1 MEKIKVIVKRPDEPV
16 GHIEEIDNTLEALQ
30 KTVGGYI
37 ETMTLDDTVLI
48 MNEEGMI
55 KGLPENFRILSN
67 TIYGT
72 VVVAGVNGEEFGDV
86 PFDLGQWDFVLAV
99 WRNAREL

>member
-16 GHIEEIDNTLEALQ
+16 GHIEEIDNTLEAMQ

-55 KGLPENFRILSN
+55 RGLPENFNILSS

-72 VVVAGVNGEEFGDV
+72 VIVAGINGDEFGNV
-86 PFDLGQWDFVLAV
+86 PFNLEQWSFVLNV

>member
-16 GHIEEIDNTLEALQ
+16 GHIEEIDNTLETLQ

-37 ETMTLDDTVLI
+37 ETMTLDDTVII

-55 KGLPENFRILSN
+55 RGLPENFRILSSI
-67 TIYGT
+67 IYGT
-72 VVVAGVNGEEFGDV
+72 VIVAGVNGDEFGDV
-86 PFDLGQWDFVLAV
+86 PFNLEQWGFVLST
-99 WRNAREL
+99 WRNMEK